1 MLLGN
6 SKGAVTTA
14 LQAGRSDEGPRSTPM
29 RHFGSSSN
37 TTLKGRG
44 YNRVSASINI
54 LAPLRLR
61 ELVVHVC
68 IRRVRLTRC
77 LFVLSVILMFV
88 PLIIFALGSSPRY
101 TIAFRIP
108 KAHGES
114 AFGRPSSRRCT
125 ISRDSTLLR
134 LWNEVFWGARF
145 IPAIGVLLA
154 SKHRSQVILFREDF

>member
-1 MLLGN
+1 
-6 SKGAVTTA
+6 
-14 LQAGRSDEGPRSTPM
+14 
-29 RHFGSSSN
+29 
-37 TTLKGRG
+37 
-44 YNRVSASINI
+44 
-54 LAPLRLR
+54 
-61 ELVVHVC
+61 
-68 IRRVRLTRC
+68 
-77 LFVLSVILMFV
+77 MFV

-145 IPAIGVLLA
+145 IPAFGFLLA